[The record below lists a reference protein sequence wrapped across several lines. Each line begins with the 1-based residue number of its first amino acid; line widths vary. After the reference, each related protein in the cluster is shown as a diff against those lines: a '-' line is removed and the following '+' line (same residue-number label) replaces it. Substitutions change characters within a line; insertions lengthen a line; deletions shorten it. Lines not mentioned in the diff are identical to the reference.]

1 MLIRRIVNKRLHFL
15 TILFHDI
22 MYVQAQLWH
31 MKKENGK
38 STSTPTTRDFNCR
51 YKYRLI
57 SRKTG
62 KQRKND
68 RKSILDR
75 EMSNLRWCRATMDLL
90 RATSA
95 ESKKE
100 KKKRKDWIQQVE
112 DRNRGGASLER
123 GCGKRDWKMDGCF
136 RRCRKGKCSDCR
148 ERKRA
153 FRLTEYIGRNR
164 VLVDGDVTRPFVSFA
179 PLYGNRKKSSV
190 RAE

>member
-1 MLIRRIVNKRLHFL
+1 
-15 TILFHDI
+15 
-22 MYVQAQLWH
+22 

-100 KKKRKDWIQQVE
+100 KERIEYNKWKIEIEEEPLSREAVE
-112 DRNRGGASLER
+112 KEIEKWTDVSGGAEKENVPTAGRESER
-123 GCGKRDWKMDGCF
+123 
-136 RRCRKGKCSDCR
+136 
-148 ERKRA
+148 
-153 FRLTEYIGRNR
+153 
-164 VLVDGDVTRPFVSFA
+164 FV
-179 PLYGNRKKSSV
+179 
-190 RAE
+190 